1 MQMATWK
8 SWAATWT
15 RNGTASTPVLA
26 RNTVNFRMIIL
37 LQSKFICRMMTADKD
52 KFREKLLGY
61 LNQYLCDIQDPDGNW
76 TVKGFIDI
84 FKNIYTI
91 SLDTKVISKVLEIM
105 LLPKIQQFATEND
118 FEIILSKEQNF
129 YPDIT
134 FIDKKSEEKI
144 ALDIKST
151 YRTSETTASGFTLGA
166 FTGYF
171 RDRTSKKNITFPYG
185 EYKKHYVL
193 GIVYTKQDDHAVIK
207 DIEFI
212 LQEKYKIASDRPW
225 NGDSKIIA
233 STTKMDELRAGKGV
247 FGGYGVDVF
256 DDYWMYYMTT
266 EMAHQVDLPK
276 PPYRNIKEYFEYK
289 PAVYERIIEGIKN
302 TKIKNI

>member
-1 MQMATWK
+1 
-8 SWAATWT
+8 
-15 RNGTASTPVLA
+15 
-26 RNTVNFRMIIL
+26 
-37 LQSKFICRMMTADKD
+37 MMKADKD
-52 KFREKLLGY
+52 NFREKLLEY

-105 LLPKIQQFATEND
+105 LFPKIQQFSIENNFD
-118 FEIILSKEQNF
+118 IVLSKEQNF
-129 YPDIT
+129 YPDIS
-134 FIDKKSEEKI
+134 FIDKNNGDKI

-151 YRTSETTASGFTLGA
+151 YRTSENTASGFTLGA

-171 RDRTSKKNITFPYG
+171 RNRTSRKNITFPYG

-193 GIVYTKQDDHAVIK
+193 GIVYTKQDERIDEYKIYSIADLKRILSVIK

-225 NGDSKIIA
+225 NGNSRDIDSTIKI
-233 STTKMDELRAGKGV
+233 DELRDGSGV
-247 FGGYGVDVF
+247 FADYGVDVF
-256 DDYWMYYMTT
+256 DDYWRYYMTDV
-266 EMAHQVDLPK
+266 MAHQVDLPK
-276 PPYRNIKEYFEYK
+276 PPYRSIKEYFEYK
-289 PAVYERIIEGIKN
+289 PAVYQRFMEIF
-302 TKIKNI
+302 KISR

>member
-1 MQMATWK
+1 
-8 SWAATWT
+8 
-15 RNGTASTPVLA
+15 
-26 RNTVNFRMIIL
+26 
-37 LQSKFICRMMTADKD
+37 MMTVDRD
-52 KFREKLLGY
+52 NFREKLLEY
-61 LNQYLCDIQDPDGNW
+61 LNQYLCDIQDSDGNW

-84 FKNIYTI
+84 FKNVYTI

-105 LLPKIQQFATEND
+105 LFPKIQQFAVEND
-118 FEIILSKEQNF
+118 FDIVLSKEQNF
-129 YPDIT
+129 YPDIS
-134 FIDKKSEEKI
+134 FIGKNNGEKI

-193 GIVYTKQDDHAVIK
+193 GIIYTKQDGSVIK
-207 DIEFI
+207 GIEFI

-225 NGDSKIIA
+225 NGASKDIG
-233 STTKMDELRAGKGV
+233 STAKIDELREGSGV
-247 FGGYGVDVF
+247 FADYGVDVF
-256 DDYWMYYMTT
+256 DDYWVYYMTND
-266 EMAHQVDLPK
+266 MAHQVDLQK

-289 PAVYERIIEGIKN
+289 PVVHQRIMRESNNLYHNK
-302 TKIKNI
+302 